1 MNLTTIDSHYSTMK
15 LSFMIIDIWIQY
27 ISTSN
32 LAILS
37 YPILNIPAAPCC
49 GADGWPNPL
58 PPNDG
63 VAAGAGVAL
72 KPNGVPTGVLA
83 VCPKLKPPVW
93 GAVAAGCWK
102 VSAYGIQFLSL

>member
-1 MNLTTIDSHYSTMK
+1 MNSVHI
-15 LSFMIIDIWIQY
+15 Y
-27 ISTSN
+27 IK
-32 LAILS
+32 AILS

-49 GADGWPNPL
+49 GVDGWPNPL

-72 KPNGVPTGVLA
+72 KPNGAPTGVLA

-93 GAVAAGCWK
+93 GAVAAVCWE
-102 VSAYGIQFLSL
+102 VSAYGIQYLSL